1 MTDSI
6 TQWKRD
12 CPGILIPIGTEVI
25 LKKGA
30 QVIVTQAL
38 GGSATVNH
46 DGNLVRISSE
56 NLDAIDLDTSKNKTV
71 SESELN
77 DGHID
82 MDSVWDQLRTCYDPE
97 IPINIV
103 ELGLIYRCELVE
115 DEDGGEKVEID
126 MTLTAPGCGMGPFL
140 VEDVRCKILEIP
152 NVSNV
157 SVELVFDPPWRPDMM
172 SDEARLEAGLY

>member
-1 MTDSI
+1 MADNI
-6 TQWKRD
+6 THLRRD
-12 CPGILIPIGTEVI
+12 CPGIIIPIGTEVI
-25 LKKGA
+25 LKKGS

-46 DGNLVRISSE
+46 DGNLIRISSE

-71 SESELN
+71 SDSELN
-77 DGHID
+77 DGNID
-82 MDSVWDQLRTCYDPE
+82 IDSVWDQLRTCYDPE

-115 DEDGGEKVEID
+115 DKEGGEKVEID

-140 VEDVRCKILEIP
+140 VEDVRCKILGIP

-172 SDEARLEAGLY
+172 SEEARLEAGLY